1 VKIMPKVTSHL
12 SAEEIKNLVLQL
24 PTREFLA
31 LVDAIEER
39 AETIAMM
46 RLSETGFKEW
56 DEEGEDIYDAKA

>member
-1 VKIMPKVTSHL
+1 MPKVTSHL

-46 RLSETGFKEW
+46 RLSETAFKEW
-56 DEEGEDIYDAKA
+56 NEEGEDIYDAKA